1 MANEVASARLKFAR
15 FSAYKAREV
24 LDIIRGENAHD
35 AISMLLKTSRG
46 PAIPIAKVLASAIAN
61 AAQSEGLDATE
72 LYVSTCF
79 ADEGATMKRFKPRA
93 RGRASRIRK
102 RNCHITIE
110 VSRLTPEELEK
121 VRSRRAAETAIRR
134 QKRVE
139 AARASSKAK
148 SENSD
153 DVQELSADTNEI
165 VELEESLGAEGQR
178 SEAAE
183 KLAIDLE
190 DELEL
195 EDSDLGRHQETPV
208 RSEAA
213 EKLAIDLEDEL
224 ELEDSDLGRH
234 QETPVR
240 SEAAEKLAIDLED
253 ESVLE
258 SDSGAEDSEVQDS
271 DGSEG

>member
-35 AISMLLKTSRG
+35 AISILRKTSRG

-213 EKLAIDLEDEL
+213 EKLAIDLEDE
-224 ELEDSDLGRH
+224 
-234 QETPVR
+234 
-240 SEAAEKLAIDLED
+240 
-253 ESVLE
+253 SVLE